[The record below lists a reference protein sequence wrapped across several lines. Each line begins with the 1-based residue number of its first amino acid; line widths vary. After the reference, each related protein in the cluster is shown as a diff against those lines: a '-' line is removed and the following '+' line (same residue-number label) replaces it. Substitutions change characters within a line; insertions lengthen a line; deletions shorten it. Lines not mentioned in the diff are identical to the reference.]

1 MSEKGQLETIA
12 RPHKKSNTMLKFA
25 IAGLSLLGY
34 YFTTQEPAP
43 LSGYADLSQYGGQ
56 CPPIDKVYPDNGFDL
71 DYFKTSEFRNLSLV
85 RLQGSLRIPTES
97 SEDYGLPGEDKRWD
111 IFKDQE
117 TYFLETFPLVHENLK
132 LEIVNHHGLVYTWK
146 GKNPA
151 AKPALLMSHLD
162 VVPVGEDTAGAWKFP
177 AYDAHYDGH
186 FIWAR
191 GALDAKHPVLSIFNA
206 AEELLGRG
214 FTPERDILFA
224 FGFDEESSGH
234 NGAAHIAKFLED
246 RFGADSFEV
255 VLDEGGLGVSRSQGV
270 NIAMTSISEK
280 GHLQVEIV
288 YHSKGG
294 HSSMTT
300 GHTGIGIASD
310 LVTVIENN
318 PHPSKLNE
326 PTLSALEC
334 IALHSPNMGW
344 LQKKIILNARTNRI
358 ARGLL
363 LKSLKSNELFGNLL
377 LTTQAVNIFHSGV
390 KINALPEITKFSID
404 HRVSVDSSIAEVRQ
418 KLEADT
424 LTVAEKYDTGVKG
437 FNGTWLRESKNGPK
451 DVYFELNVMGVP
463 VHPAPISP
471 GYGETWS
478 TFAGTVKRVYEDFGG
493 QLLDMT
499 TNEVAAPDNIQVIP
513 GLHTVNTDTKY
524 YTGLTKNI
532 FRFIPFRVEDY
543 PNLHAIDEHLSL
555 NGHVEGIVFYFE
567 YMQNL

>member
-1 MSEKGQLETIA
+1 MSEKRQLESVA
-12 RPHKKSNTMLKFA
+12 LPRKKSRNMLKVA

-34 YFTTQEPAP
+34 YLTTYESTA
-43 LSGYADLSQYGGQ
+43 LDGYADLSQYGGQ
-56 CPPIDKVYPDNGFDL
+56 CPQIEKIIPSNGFEL
-71 DYFKTSEFRNLSLV
+71 DYFKTSEFRNLSLT

-97 SEDYGLPGEDKRWD
+97 SEDYGLPGEDERWD
-111 IFKDQE
+111 IFKKQE
-117 TYFLETFPLVHENLK
+117 DYFLETFPLVHKNLK

-151 AKPALLMSHLD
+151 VKPALLLSHLD

-191 GALDAKHPVLSIFNA
+191 GALDAKHPVLSIFGA

-234 NGAAHIAKFLED
+234 NGAAHIAEYLEEKF
-246 RFGADSFEV
+246 GPHSFEV
-255 VLDEGGLGVSRSQGV
+255 ILDEGGLGVSRSQGV

-280 GHLQVEIV
+280 GHFQVEIV

-300 GHTGIGIASD
+300 GHTGIGIAAD

-318 PHPSKLNE
+318 PHSSKLNE

-334 IALHSPNMGW
+334 IALHSPTMGW
-344 LQKKIILNARTNRI
+344 LQKKIILNARTSRI
-358 ARGLL
+358 ARNLL
-363 LKSLKSNELFGNLL
+363 LRSLKNNQIFGNLL

-390 KINALPEITKFSID
+390 KINALPEVTKLSID
-404 HRVSVDSSIAEVRQ
+404 HRVSVDSSVAEVRH

-424 LTVAEKYDTGVKG
+424 LKVAEKYNTGVKG
-437 FNGTWLRESKNGPK
+437 FNGTWLRQTDNGHD
-451 DVYFELNVMGVP
+451 DVYFELNTIGTP
-463 VHPAPISP
+463 VDPAPISP

-493 QLLDMT
+493 QLLDMIT
-499 TNEVAAPDNIQVIP
+499 QEVAAPENIQVIP

-524 YTGLTKNI
+524 YTKLTKNI
-532 FRFIPFRVEDY
+532 YRFIPFRVEDF